1 MNALKDIESRM
12 ETIGQ
17 SIRNE
22 EKVYQAEL
30 EERQRLGL
38 HGDAAI
44 RHYNE
49 WMQRHG
55 MQHLMVKEESEE
67 QKPTR
72 RPAGSCALP

>member
-1 MNALKDIESRM
+1 MKHTLNTLKRIEKDDIALGK
-12 ETIGQ
+12 

-22 EKVYQAEL
+22 GRIYQAEL

-49 WMQRHG
+49 WMQRFG
-55 MQHLMVKEESEE
+55 MEHLMVKE
-67 QKPTR
+67 
-72 RPAGSCALP
+72 G